1 MMHISDNP
9 HLQKEF
15 MQFIHTCVSHDNP
28 QQYRIL
34 RQKLL
39 VVRGMVQVPVSM
51 KEDVETPPLK
61 VSVYLGMVSGR
72 YYVGCFVVI
81 VNPGNLSKHLGNL
94 ARHS

>member
-1 MMHISDNP
+1 MMYIYISDNP

-61 VSVYLGMVSGR
+61 VSVYLSVVIGR
-72 YYVGCFVVI
+72 YYVGCYWKCSWSVSRDI
-81 VNPGNLSKHLGNL
+81 Y
-94 ARHS
+94 